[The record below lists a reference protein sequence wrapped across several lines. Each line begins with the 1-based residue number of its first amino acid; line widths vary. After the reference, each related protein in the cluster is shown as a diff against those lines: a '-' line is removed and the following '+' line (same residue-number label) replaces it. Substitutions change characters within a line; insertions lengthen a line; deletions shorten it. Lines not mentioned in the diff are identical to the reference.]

1 MRFLACAA
9 AEAQPRE
16 RTGTVCI
23 RVSAAR
29 PVMLS
34 SSAGRDDGRVRR
46 MEPTVGLMAEG
57 VERSWDLS
65 ARSFI
70 GGLWLGGS

>member
-1 MRFLACAA
+1 
-9 AEAQPRE
+9 
-16 RTGTVCI
+16 
-23 RVSAAR
+23 
-29 PVMLS
+29 MLS

-46 MEPTVGLMAEG
+46 MEPTVGLMVEG